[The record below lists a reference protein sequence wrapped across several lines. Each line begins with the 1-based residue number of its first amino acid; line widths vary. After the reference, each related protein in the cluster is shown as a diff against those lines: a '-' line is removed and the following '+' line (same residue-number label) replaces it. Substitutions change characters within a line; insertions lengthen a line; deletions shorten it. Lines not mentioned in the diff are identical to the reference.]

1 MNHLTGR
8 LLTTGNAMSAKA
20 ALDAGCR
27 FFAGYPITPASEIF
41 GAMTATLPG
50 MGGLAVSAPDE
61 ISALALCIG
70 ASLRGV
76 PSMTAT
82 SGPGWCLM
90 VECFGYALM
99 TETPLVVAVVQRLGP
114 STGAATQ
121 GAQGDI
127 ALVSGATSGA
137 YTFPIFAPST
147 AAECYADTL
156 RAFEW
161 AERLRTPVV
170 VLSDKEVSST
180 AEVVELGGLPAASG
194 VVRTPWP
201 GGEGF
206 RTYGW
211 NEESDV
217 PPFAPVGGDEVV
229 TVTGSAHDRAGLLKK
244 NDPETLANL
253 RHLQAKVDAVE
264 AEIGLVDTDIPD
276 GATTLV
282 LSYGVSAR
290 ASRDAVAQARREGGA
305 VGFANVRTLFPVP
318 RTALKEAL
326 RGIHTVVLP
335 EENHGGQYRQALGG
349 VLAGLD
355 VRPVNRIGAAIK
367 PSEILD
373 ALR

>member
-1 MNHLTGR
+1 MTHPAGR

-27 FFAGYPITPASEIF
+27 FFAGYPITPASQIF
-41 GAMTATLPG
+41 SAMTASLPD

-76 PSMTAT
+76 KSMTAT

-90 VECFGYALM
+90 TESFAYALM
-99 TETPLVVAVVQRLGP
+99 TETPVVVAVVQRLGP

-137 YTFPIFAPST
+137 YTFPVFAPST
-147 AAECYADTL
+147 AAECYAETL

-161 AERLRTPVV
+161 SERLRSPVV
-170 VLSDKEVSST
+170 ILSDKEVAST
-180 AEVVELGGLPAASG
+180 AEVVALQDLPEPSIGG
-194 VVRTPWP
+194 RTPWP
-201 GGEGF
+201 GGPGF

-211 NEESDV
+211 NQEHDV
-217 PPFAPVGGDEVV
+217 PPFVPVGGSPVV

-253 RHLQAKVDAVE
+253 RHLQAKIDAAE
-264 AEIGLVDTDIPD
+264 PEIGLVDADIPP

-290 ASRDAVAQARREGGA
+290 ASRDAVAAARRAGQD

-318 RTALKEAL
+318 KTALAAAL
-326 RGIHTVVLP
+326 RGVETVVLP
-335 EENHGGQYRQALGG
+335 EENHGGQYRQVLGD
-349 VLAGLD
+349 VLAGRR
-355 VRPVNRIGAAIK
+355 VHAVNKIGAAIT
-367 PSEILD
+367 PREILD
-373 ALR
+373 AIG

>member
-1 MNHLTGR
+1 MNPRGR

-27 FFAGYPITPASEIF
+27 FFAGYPITPASQIF
-41 GAMTATLPG
+41 GAMTSSLPD

-61 ISALALCIG
+61 ISALSLCIG

-90 VECFGYALM
+90 IESFGYALM
-99 TETPLVVAVVQRLGP
+99 TETPVVVAVVQRLGP

-137 YTFPIFAPST
+137 YSFPVFAPST

-161 AERLRTPVV
+161 SERLRTPVV
-170 VLSDKEVSST
+170 VLSDKEVAST
-180 AEVVELGGLPAASG
+180 AEVVELDALPEPVGAVRPAWGGGP
-194 VVRTPWP
+194 
-201 GGEGF
+201 GF

-211 NEESDV
+211 TEEADV
-217 PPFAPVGGDEVV
+217 PPFVPVGGSPVV
-229 TVTGSAHDRAGLLKK
+229 TVTGSAHDRSGLLKK

-253 RHLQAKVDAVE
+253 RHLQAKIDAAE
-264 AEIGLVDTDIPD
+264 AEIGLVDLDLPA
-276 GATTLV
+276 GARTLV

-290 ASRDAVAQARREGGA
+290 ASRDAVAAARAEGRS
-305 VGFANVRTLFPVP
+305 VGFANVRTLFPIP
-318 RTALKEAL
+318 KTALAAAL
-326 RGIHTVVLP
+326 AGIEIVVLP
-335 EENHGGQYRQALGG
+335 EENQSGQYRQALGD
-349 VLAGLD
+349 VLAGLE
-355 VRPVNRIGAAIK
+355 VRPVNSIGAAIT
-367 PSEILD
+367 PERILD
-373 ALR
+373 AIR